1 MEVRYQAHT
10 NMATHEL
17 RSITVRVAKGD
28 YVISSKSGT
37 VIPRNT
43 SGGLCDGK
51 IKDAVIKP
59 VEKGGAAFNVKWLE
73 KSSVAAADYDVSD
86 PLTDEE
92 PYFVVE
98 MLLVVDDKGK
108 KTICSY
114 AQEWNRVQAEKQRA
128 KEEMMKKL
136 REGVRVE
143 ELGKEMKD
151 AQRRAHE
158 AQAKASEEGRDACFT
173 APGDKRL

>member
-1 MEVRYQAHT
+1 M
-10 NMATHEL
+10 
-17 RSITVRVAKGD
+17 
-28 YVISSKSGT
+28 
-37 VIPRNT
+37 
-43 SGGLCDGK
+43 
-51 IKDAVIKP
+51 
-59 VEKGGAAFNVKWLE
+59 
-73 KSSVAAADYDVSD
+73 
-86 PLTDEE
+86 
-92 PYFVVE
+92 
-98 MLLVVDDKGK
+98 VDDKGK

-158 AQAKASEEGRDACFT
+158 AQAKASEEGSDACFT